1 MSGSR
6 GDSSPR
12 GREPM
17 RAVFL
22 MLKVE
27 PGALAEVADRVTE
40 LESFS
45 EAYSISGAYDLL
57 VKLYVENFDDLSH
70 LVTEQIQKIPHVRET
85 FTILTFHA
93 FK

>member
-1 MSGSR
+1 
-6 GDSSPR
+6 
-12 GREPM
+12 M

-27 PGALAEVADRVTE
+27 PNRLAEVADQVSE
-40 LESFS
+40 LDTFS

-57 VKLYVENFDDLSH
+57 VKLYVEDFDDLSS
-70 LVTEQIQKIPHVRET
+70 LVTEQIQKIPNVKET

>member
-1 MSGSR
+1 VT
-6 GDSSPR
+6 
-12 GREPM
+12 RERERRRKPM
-17 RAVFL
+17 RAIFV

-27 PGALAEVADRVTE
+27 PGTLAEVADRVTE
-40 LESFS
+40 LDSFS

-57 VKLYVENFDDLSH
+57 VKLYVENFDDLSR
-70 LVTEQIQKIPHVRET
+70 LVTEQIQRIPHVRET

>member
-1 MSGSR
+1 
-6 GDSSPR
+6 
-12 GREPM
+12 M
-17 RAVFL
+17 RAVFIL
-22 MLKVE
+22 LKVE
-27 PGALAEVADRVTE
+27 PGTLAAVADRITE

-57 VKLYVENFDDLSH
+57 VKLYVENFDDLAH

-85 FTILTFHA
+85 FTILTFQA

>member
-1 MSGSR
+1 
-6 GDSSPR
+6 
-12 GREPM
+12 M
-17 RAVFL
+17 RAIFV

-27 PGALAEVADRVTE
+27 PGRLAEVADRLTE

-57 VKLYVENFDDLSH
+57 VKLYVETFDDLST

-93 FK
+93 FE

>member
-1 MSGSR
+1 
-6 GDSSPR
+6 
-12 GREPM
+12 M
-17 RAVFL
+17 RAIFL

-27 PGALAEVADRVTE
+27 PGTLAEVADRITE

-70 LVTEQIQKIPHVRET
+70 PPRAGDVHHLDVPRFQVGAVREPP
-85 FTILTFHA
+85 LRLGCLYA
-93 FK
+93 APY

>member
-12 GREPM
+12 GRESM

-70 LVTEQIQKIPHVRET
+70 LVTEQVQKIPHVRET

>member
-1 MSGSR
+1 
-6 GDSSPR
+6 
-12 GREPM
+12 M

-27 PGALAEVADRVTE
+27 PGALAEVADRIAE

-70 LVTEQIQKIPHVRET
+70 LVTEQVQKIPRVRET